1 MNTVLETIKNS
12 GNVAILPHVSADG
25 DAIGSCAAMAEFVKS
40 IGARAVVYTEE
51 NVEKRLEFIG
61 CEYVRFDGEYAEH
74 DLCIV
79 LDCGDEKRIGE
90 RIAVKNRAKT
100 VINIDHHKTNTY
112 FGDINIVRPDASATG
127 EILAELFCENG
138 VEINLKAAS
147 ALYAAI
153 ASDTGRFAYTNV
165 SPKTFRLAAWLLEKG
180 INLAEITRLM
190 FESNEYKGELL
201 KAEVIKGLH
210 IYFGGKVKL
219 GVCTQKMLDENGLK
233 KDDDLPQ
240 LVEIPRC
247 LAGTEIAVSL
257 REKDGKLK
265 CSLRS
270 NGDEDVSVISLVF
283 GGGGHA
289 KAAGFTVEG
298 YTIDELEEKIITEI
312 KTLTGW
318 TE

>member
-1 MNTVLETIKNS
+1 
-12 GNVAILPHVSADG
+12 
-25 DAIGSCAAMAEFVKS
+25 
-40 IGARAVVYTEE
+40 
-51 NVEKRLEFIG
+51 
-61 CEYVRFDGEYAEH
+61 
-74 DLCIV
+74 
-79 LDCGDEKRIGE
+79 
-90 RIAVKNRAKT
+90 
-100 VINIDHHKTNTY
+100 
-112 FGDINIVRPDASATG
+112 
-127 EILAELFCENG
+127 
-138 VEINLKAAS
+138 
-147 ALYAAI
+147 
-153 ASDTGRFAYTNV
+153 
-165 SPKTFRLAAWLLEKG
+165 
-180 INLAEITRLM
+180 
-190 FESNEYKGELL
+190 
-201 KAEVIKGLH
+201 
-210 IYFGGKVKL
+210 
-219 GVCTQKMLDENGLK
+219 MLDENGFK

-270 NGDEDVSVISLVF
+270 NGDKDVSGISLVF